1 MRKLTISRKK
11 SFVGCAGK
19 LKVYITDPLHTE
31 LDICG
36 EGCRKIGEIKNGQT
50 ESFEIDEREGRVF
63 VIADKAS
70 RNWCNDSR
78 PIPAGDEDIEFSG
91 KCRYNPAVGN
101 AFRFDGEAD
110 DIAIKNKK
118 AGGRKGCLTTLIAI
132 ICGVIISII
141 FSSMLF

>member
-36 EGCRKIGEIKNGQT
+36 EGCRKIGEIKNGET
-50 ESFEIDEREGRVF
+50 EIFEIDEREGRVF
-63 VIADKAS
+63 TIFDKAS

-91 KCRYNPAVGN
+91 KCHYNPARGN
-101 AFRFDGEAD
+101 AFLFDGEAD
-110 DIAIKNKK
+110 EIAKKNKK
-118 AGGRKGCLTTLIAI
+118 VGGRKGCLTTLIAI
-132 ICGVIISII
+132 ICGVIIGII
-141 FSSMLF
+141 FSFMLF

>member
-63 VIADKAS
+63 VIFDKAS

-91 KCRYNPAVGN
+91 KCHYNPARGN
-101 AFRFDGEAD
+101 AFLFDGEAD
-110 DIAIKNKK
+110 EIAKKNKK
-118 AGGRKGCLTTLIAI
+118 VGGRKGCLTSILAI
-132 ICGVIISII
+132 IVGAVIGVAISI
-141 FSSMLF
+141 MLL

>member
-1 MRKLTISRKK
+1 MRKLTINRKK
-11 SFVGCAGK
+11 TFAGCAGK

-31 LDICG
+31 LEICG
-36 EGCRKIGEIKNGQT
+36 EGCRKIGEIKNGKT

-70 RNWCNDSR
+70 RDWCNDSR
-78 PIPAGDEDIEFSG
+78 PIPAGDEDIELSG
-91 KCRYNPAVGN
+91 KCRLNPTVGN

-110 DIAIKNKK
+110 EIAKKNKK

-132 ICGVIISII
+132 ICGVIIGII